1 MFVPR
6 RELFCDGQVNCGGDE
21 KDEQIE
27 YCLTHPG
34 VDMFMTIPIVV
45 FSIVGLMFVLF
56 LIKMCASRL
65 KPKRRADRRLDR
77 ASGHRQV
84 ELCPP
89 PAAVSQ
95 EGRGLRALHA
105 QLSTNP
111 LASQASAED
120 PSLPPSYM
128 EAVSTPHNP
137 LYPCAPPKYTELPE
151 AGTTAV
157 IR

>member
-1 MFVPR
+1 MLSMVVLMIMMVMMVSHNWC
-6 RELFCDGQVNCGGDE
+6 LFS
-21 KDEQIE
+21 
-27 YCLTHPG
+27 T
-34 VDMFMTIPIVV
+34 
-45 FSIVGLMFVLF
+45 S
-56 LIKMCASRL
+56 
-65 KPKRRADRRLDR
+65 
-77 ASGHRQV
+77 QV
-84 ELCPP
+84 EQTISLCPP

-105 QLSTNP
+105 QLATNP
-111 LASQASAED
+111 SQPSAED
-120 PSLPPSYM
+120 PQSGLPSLPPSYM